1 MIEVQVKV
9 WRDYAPAF
17 EKCMEEHKEFRL
29 KNLDCT
35 NRHSLFYVA
44 TVETPFQWDLFNVLT
59 QYGPLVDNSRTPWLM
74 HDLQYEFG
82 YKTEEAEKVP
92 LKEPMIFFELECK
105 THDAAEIVNEILLD
119 RHFQVSLGK
128 KKSSRV
134 RLVLQNG
141 FEGLDQVKSYLADF
155 GLKLRK
161 LRNKN
166 VWLVKGAI

>member
-29 KNLDCT
+29 KSLDCT
-35 NRHSLFYVA
+35 NRHSLYYVA
-44 TVETPFQWDLFNVLT
+44 IVETPFQWDLYNVLAG
-59 QYGPLVDNSRTPWLM
+59 YGPLVDNSDTPWLM
-74 HDLQYEFG
+74 HNLRYEFG
-82 YKTEEAEKVP
+82 YKTAETEKAP
-92 LKEPMIFFELECK
+92 SKEPIIYFELECR
-105 THDAAEIVNEILLD
+105 THDSAEIVHEILLD
-119 RHFQVSLGK
+119 RHFQASLGK
-128 KKSSRV
+128 KKSSRI

-141 FEGLDQVKSYLADF
+141 FEGLDQVKSYLEDF

>member
-1 MIEVQVKV
+1 MIEVRVKV
-9 WRDYAPAF
+9 WRDYAPKF
-17 EKCMEEHKEFRL
+17 EQCMAEHPEFRL
-29 KNLDCT
+29 QHLDCT

-44 TVETPFQWDLFNVLT
+44 TVETPFQWDLFNVLVG
-59 QYGPLVDNSRTPWLM
+59 YGPLVDNSRTPWLM

-82 YKTEEAEKVP
+82 YKTEETEKAP
-92 LKEPMIFFELECK
+92 LKEPVYFELECK
-105 THDAAEIVNEILLD
+105 THDAAEIVHEILLD

-141 FEGLDQVKSYLADF
+141 FEGLDQVKSYLHDF
-155 GLKLRK
+155 GLNLRK

-166 VWLVKGAI
+166 VWLVKGAL